1 MKVLFSNL
9 SFGRALDSV
18 QDNPDTRGMR
28 LPSWKEDVIIK
39 CQMPDENSKMTA
51 PYLYVESRFGRVPWK
66 ETMIEMFSKKWQ
78 LIDIKEGTINDICKN
93 DEVKTGCKSQNNDNL
108 LEMLVNAAADAA
120 GIPRELLKGS
130 FDSDKNKVVI
140 EKVNNIHKIR
150 EQNNILNEKT
160 LKEKDNKIHKKEEC
174 DKDAK
179 SITLEE
185 VKEATELYNRIN
197 GNCGGSQECKKRC
210 LHECDNKNLKF
221 KKMNGEK
228 VKDDS
233 INSIANLI
241 MQLHWQG
248 YDFF

>member
-1 MKVLFSNL
+1 MKILFSNL

-39 CQMPDENSKMTA
+39 CQIPDENSKMTA

-78 LIDIKEGTINDICKN
+78 LVDIREGTINDIRKN
-93 DEVKTGCKSQNNDNL
+93 DEIETGCKVQNNDNL
-108 LEMLVNAAADAA
+108 
-120 GIPRELLKGS
+120 K
-130 FDSDKNKVVI
+130 
-140 EKVNNIHKIR
+140 
-150 EQNNILNEKT
+150 EKT
-160 LKEKDNKIHKKEEC
+160 NNKI
-174 DKDAK
+174 DDIIN
-179 SITLEE
+179 SITPED
-185 VKEATELYNRIN
+185 VKEATKMYEFIN

-228 VKDDS
+228 VRDDS
-233 INSIANLI
+233 INSLANLI
-241 MQLHWQG
+241 MYFHWLG

>member
-1 MKVLFSNL
+1 MKILFSNL

-39 CQMPDENSKMTA
+39 CQIPDENSKMTA

-78 LIDIKEGTINDICKN
+78 LVDIREGTINDIRKN
-93 DEVKTGCKSQNNDNL
+93 DEIETGCKVQNNDNL
-108 LEMLVNAAADAA
+108 
-120 GIPRELLKGS
+120 K
-130 FDSDKNKVVI
+130 
-140 EKVNNIHKIR
+140 
-150 EQNNILNEKT
+150 EKT
-160 LKEKDNKIHKKEEC
+160 NNKI
-174 DKDAK
+174 DKDIIN
-179 SITLEE
+179 SITLED
-185 VKEATELYNRIN
+185 VKEATKMYEFIN

-221 KKMNGEK
+221 KKINGEK
-228 VKDDS
+228 VRDDS
-233 INSIANLI
+233 INSLANLI
-241 MQLHWQG
+241 MYLHWLG

>member
-1 MKVLFSNL
+1 MKILFSNL

-39 CQMPDENSKMTA
+39 CQIPDENSKMTA

-78 LIDIKEGTINDICKN
+78 LVDIREGTINDIRKN
-93 DEVKTGCKSQNNDNL
+93 DEIETGCKVQNNDNL
-108 LEMLVNAAADAA
+108 
-120 GIPRELLKGS
+120 K
-130 FDSDKNKVVI
+130 
-140 EKVNNIHKIR
+140 
-150 EQNNILNEKT
+150 EKT
-160 LKEKDNKIHKKEEC
+160 NNKI
-174 DKDAK
+174 DKDIIN
-179 SITLEE
+179 SITLED
-185 VKEATELYNRIN
+185 VKEATKMYEFIN

-221 KKMNGEK
+221 KKINGEK
-228 VKDDS
+228 VRDDS

-241 MQLHWQG
+241 MYLHWLG

>member
-1 MKVLFSNL
+1 MKILFFNL

-18 QDNPDTRGMR
+18 QNNPDTRGMR

-66 ETMIEMFSKKWQ
+66 ETMIEMFSKEWQ
-78 LIDIKEGTINDICKN
+78 LVDIKEGTI
-93 DEVKTGCKSQNNDNL
+93 
-108 LEMLVNAAADAA
+108 
-120 GIPRELLKGS
+120 
-130 FDSDKNKVVI
+130 
-140 EKVNNIHKIR
+140 EKVDKIH

-160 LKEKDNKIHKKEEC
+160 LKEKVNEINKEEC

-185 VKEATELYNRIN
+185 IKEVTELYNRIN
-197 GNCGGSQECKKRC
+197 GDCGGSQECKKRC

-233 INSIANLI
+233 IDSITNLI
-241 MQLHWQG
+241 MQLHWLG
-248 YDFF
+248 YNFFN

>member
-1 MKVLFSNL
+1 MKILFSNL

-66 ETMIEMFSKKWQ
+66 ETMIELFSIEWTVVE
-78 LIDIKEGTINDICKN
+78 IREGTINDNRKN
-93 DEVKTGCKSQNNDNL
+93 DEIETGCKVQNNDNL
-108 LEMLVNAAADAA
+108 
-120 GIPRELLKGS
+120 K
-130 FDSDKNKVVI
+130 
-140 EKVNNIHKIR
+140 
-150 EQNNILNEKT
+150 EKT
-160 LKEKDNKIHKKEEC
+160 NNKI
-174 DKDAK
+174 DDIIN
-179 SITLEE
+179 SITPED
-185 VKEATELYNRIN
+185 VKEATAMYEFIN

-228 VKDDS
+228 VRDDS
-233 INSIANLI
+233 INSLANLI
-241 MQLHWQG
+241 MYLHWLG

>member
-1 MKVLFSNL
+1 MKILFSNL

-28 LPSWKEDVIIK
+28 LPSWKEDVVVRI
-39 CQMPDENSKMTA
+39 QMPDANSKMTA

-78 LIDIKEGTINDICKN
+78 LVDIREETINDNRKN
-93 DEVKTGCKSQNNDNL
+93 DEIETGCKVQNNDNL
-108 LEMLVNAAADAA
+108 
-120 GIPRELLKGS
+120 K
-130 FDSDKNKVVI
+130 
-140 EKVNNIHKIR
+140 
-150 EQNNILNEKT
+150 EKT
-160 LKEKDNKIHKKEEC
+160 NNKI
-174 DKDAK
+174 DDIIN
-179 SITLEE
+179 SITPED
-185 VKEATELYNRIN
+185 VKEATAMYEFIN

-228 VKDDS
+228 VRDDS
-233 INSIANLI
+233 INSLANLI
-241 MQLHWQG
+241 MYLHWLG

>member
-1 MKVLFSNL
+1 MKILFSDL

-78 LIDIKEGTINDICKN
+78 LVDIREETIDDICKN
-93 DEVKTGCKSQNNDNL
+93 D
-108 LEMLVNAAADAA
+108 
-120 GIPRELLKGS
+120 
-130 FDSDKNKVVI
+130 KNKVTI
-140 EKVNNIHKIR
+140 ENVNKIHKIR
-150 EQNNILNEKT
+150 EQNDVFNQKT
-160 LKEKDNKIHKKEEC
+160 LKEKANEIHKEC
-174 DKDAK
+174 RF
-179 SITLEE
+179 S
-185 VKEATELYNRIN
+185 N
-197 GNCGGSQECKKRC
+197 NCLGCPQECRNKCHKPDKKF
-210 LHECDNKNLKF
+210 KF

-228 VKDDS
+228 VRDDS
-233 INSIANLI
+233 IDSLTNLI
-241 MQLHWQG
+241 MYLHWLG

>member
-1 MKVLFSNL
+1 MKILFSNL

-78 LIDIKEGTINDICKN
+78 LVDIKEGTINDICKN
-93 DEVKTGCKSQNNDNL
+93 DKIETGCKVQNNDNL
-108 LEMLVNAAADAA
+108 LEMLVNAAADAE
-120 GIPRELLKGS
+120 GISRELLKGS
-130 FDSDKNKVVI
+130 FNSDENKVTI
-140 EKVNNIHKIR
+140 EKVDKIHKIR

-160 LKEKDNKIHKKEEC
+160 IKEKSNNKI
-174 DKDAK
+174 DKDIK
-179 SITLEE
+179 SITPEE
-185 VKEATELYNRIN
+185 VKEATAMYEYIN

-210 LHECDNKNLKF
+210 LHECDKKFKF

-228 VKDDS
+228 VRDDS
-233 INSIANLI
+233 IDSLANLI
-241 MQLHWQG
+241 MYLHWLG

>member
-1 MKVLFSNL
+1 MKILFSNL

-78 LIDIKEGTINDICKN
+78 LVDIREGTINDIRKN
-93 DEVKTGCKSQNNDNL
+93 DEIETGCKVQNNDNL
-108 LEMLVNAAADAA
+108 
-120 GIPRELLKGS
+120 K
-130 FDSDKNKVVI
+130 
-140 EKVNNIHKIR
+140 
-150 EQNNILNEKT
+150 EKT
-160 LKEKDNKIHKKEEC
+160 NNKI
-174 DKDAK
+174 DDIIN
-179 SITLEE
+179 SITPED
-185 VKEATELYNRIN
+185 VKEATKMYEFIN

-228 VKDDS
+228 VRDDS
-233 INSIANLI
+233 INSLANLI
-241 MQLHWQG
+241 MYLHWLG
-248 YDFF
+248 YDDFF

>member
-1 MKVLFSNL
+1 MKILFSNL

-66 ETMIEMFSKKWQ
+66 ETMIELFSIEWTVVE
-78 LIDIKEGTINDICKN
+78 IREGTINDIRKN
-93 DEVKTGCKSQNNDNL
+93 DEIETGCKVQNNDNL
-108 LEMLVNAAADAA
+108 
-120 GIPRELLKGS
+120 K
-130 FDSDKNKVVI
+130 
-140 EKVNNIHKIR
+140 
-150 EQNNILNEKT
+150 EKT
-160 LKEKDNKIHKKEEC
+160 NNKI
-174 DKDAK
+174 DKDIINC
-179 SITLEE
+179 ITPED
-185 VKEATELYNRIN
+185 VKEATKMYEFIN

-228 VKDDS
+228 VRDDS
-233 INSIANLI
+233 INSLANLI
-241 MQLHWQG
+241 MYLHWLG

>member
-1 MKVLFSNL
+1 MKILFSDL

-78 LIDIKEGTINDICKN
+78 LVDIREETINNIRKN
-93 DEVKTGCKSQNNDNL
+93 DEIETGCKVQNNDNL
-108 LEMLVNAAADAA
+108 
-120 GIPRELLKGS
+120 K
-130 FDSDKNKVVI
+130 
-140 EKVNNIHKIR
+140 
-150 EQNNILNEKT
+150 EKT
-160 LKEKDNKIHKKEEC
+160 NNKI
-174 DKDAK
+174 DKDIIN
-179 SITLEE
+179 SITLED
-185 VKEATELYNRIN
+185 VKEATKMYEFIN

-228 VKDDS
+228 VRDDS
-233 INSIANLI
+233 INSLANLI
-241 MQLHWQG
+241 MCLHWLG